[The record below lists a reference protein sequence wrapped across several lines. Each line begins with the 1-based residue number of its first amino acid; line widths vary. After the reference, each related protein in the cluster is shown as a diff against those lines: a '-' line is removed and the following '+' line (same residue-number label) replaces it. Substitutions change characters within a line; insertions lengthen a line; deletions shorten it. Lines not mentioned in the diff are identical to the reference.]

1 VLLSFI
7 HTKLKIHYG
16 SSKTADD
23 YRAFGDYQYFFSFG
37 GDQYFDLP
45 ASIDSNY
52 GVSGQITQVSNAF
65 FTIPT
70 QLAGFAA
77 FGNLCIA

>member
-1 VLLSFI
+1 L
-7 HTKLKIHYG
+7 
-16 SSKTADD
+16 
-23 YRAFGDYQYFFSFG
+23 SFG

>member
-1 VLLSFI
+1 MASYADNLNAARLTTQVPFGALE
-7 HTKLKIHYG
+7 
-16 SSKTADD
+16 SS
-23 YRAFGDYQYFFSFG
+23 REFGDYQFYMSFG

-52 GVSGQITQVSNAF
+52 GVLGQVTQVSNAF

-70 QLAGFAA
+70 QLAGYAA
-77 FGNLCIA
+77 YGNG